1 MAGLSAVLL
10 MSLGL
15 LLGAGESVSEA
26 GKSET
31 PQAEG
36 DDTDFLCVEDAL
48 YYYYS
53 DASHTTWV
61 GETYCA
67 CGHLAVLTG
76 RRTSYVEVVYA
87 EPCMGEAQDCASE
100 VE

>member
-10 MSLGL
+10 MSMGL

-26 GKSET
+26 GKSEA
-31 PQAEG
+31 PQG
-36 DDTDFLCVEDAL
+36 DDVDFLCVENAL
-48 YYYYS
+48 YNYYS

-67 CGHLAVLTG
+67 CGQLAVLTG

-87 EPCMGEAQDCASE
+87 EPCIGEAQDGASAAE
-100 VE
+100 